1 MKKLIVFAICGVV
14 VMAGCNGNKA
24 QGMAS
29 EADSDS
35 VAIDSAE
42 IVEQQDTTPL
52 PMFLYCLDKDYMQMV
67 YWSGIEE
74 PKKDKDNAE
83 YFDQMYQT
91 WNLQEGF
98 RRNAAAYTKMLAEDG
113 KTIDIKYIG
122 ELLKNPDGEEMFTGE
137 LHSRATIPSPGL
149 RYAFVNPNDPQLNKT
164 DWKFMDIVVTE
175 GYLQTRKLMK
185 SKLLSPFDKENPL
198 PKTVVKQLE
207 EEYGMKAE
215 SSTSVFSFDDR
226 YTYGV
231 MQFKGVYKTVK
242 EYGNERK
249 VALALEVLIDGDK
262 VYSYP
267 VEGYYDDQ
275 YGPTWNV
282 DDEGQYISSGIPAA
296 FEGPNGPELCFT
308 HWAPESCT
316 VGIFVIR
323 NGKLERIEY
332 ECYHSMIDENT
343 PLWKKDL
350 AEMRKLYLDQDP
362 HENKYYSLTRYRPI
376 DIDDDGIEEF
386 WLRDKDDKH
395 GALFTL
401 KDGKVSLIGV
411 EDARMHVSFRQVR
424 DGKGY
429 LQIGGSAGGPSMF
442 TQIYEIKKSQVV
454 RRFTSMEIYGEIDE
468 CTFDGKAG
476 KKEDGLAYIKSLPEV
491 RDPYIYFMNIEEK

>member
-1 MKKLIVFAICGVV
+1 MKQLIALAVSSVLL
-14 VMAGCNGNKA
+14 MAGCNGNKA
-24 QGMAS
+24 QGTDS
-29 EADSDS
+29 EADSTLADS
-35 VAIDSAE
+35 VTVAE
-42 IVEQQDTTPL
+42 EPQDTTPL
-52 PMFLYCLDKDYMQMV
+52 PMFLYCLSKDYMMMV
-67 YWSGIEE
+67 YWSDVKE

-83 YFDQMYQT
+83 YFDQMHRT
-91 WNLQEGF
+91 WELQEGF
-98 RRNAAAYTKMLAEDG
+98 RRNAALYTKMLAEDG

-122 ELLKNPDGEEMFTGE
+122 ELLKNPDGEDMYGGE
-137 LHSRATIPSPGL
+137 LHSRASIPSPGL

-164 DWKFMDIVVTE
+164 DWRDMDIVVTE
-175 GYLQTRKLMK
+175 NYLQTRKLMK

-198 PKTVVKQLE
+198 PKAVVKQLE
-207 EEYGMKAE
+207 EEYGMKAG
-215 SSTSVFSFDDR
+215 SSTAVFSFDDR

-242 EYGNERK
+242 EYNQEHK
-249 VALALEVLIDGDK
+249 VALALEVLTDGDK

-282 DDEGQYISSGIPAA
+282 DDEGHYISSGIPAA
-296 FEGPNGPELCFT
+296 FEGLNGPELCFT

-316 VGIFVIR
+316 VGLFVIR
-323 NGKLERIEY
+323 NGKLERIQY

-350 AEMRKLYLDQDP
+350 AEMRRLYKAHDP
-362 HENKYYSLTRYRPI
+362 HELKNYSLTRYRTI
-376 DIDDDGIEEF
+376 DIDEDGIEEF

-395 GALFTL
+395 GGLFTL

-411 EDARMHVSFRQVR
+411 EDGRLQTSFRQVR

-429 LQIGGSAGGPSMF
+429 VQIGGSAGGPSMY
-442 TQIYEIKKSQVV
+442 TQGFETKNSQVV
-454 RRFTSMEIYGEIDE
+454 RRFTSLEKFSDSDD
-468 CTFDGKAG
+468 CSFDGKNAT
-476 KKEDGLAYIKSLPEV
+476 KEEGAAYIKSLPEV
-491 RDPYIYFMNIEEK
+491 RDPYIYFMDINE